1 MCRAQ
6 VSGELVQSVV
16 SNKDTGR
23 DVQHAVFSIEVLNG
37 GAAAGRVTFAKDF
50 LKVAVQKL
58 NNSIFHSSIPCL
70 LFGAARRQVAFA
82 RTRLPP
88 PYRLLAVSLRDL
100 PDELRPGHV
109 DGAVD
114 APRLGTRIV
123 LEDFHHQRG
132 IVGEYHAGLQHAQK
146 PHLPFGLAES
156 TGGDDSF
163 GSKPEVMA
171 PQQQRPVHLNEG
183 T

>member
-1 MCRAQ
+1 MQGLWLSMGRIDEVWMCRAQ

-70 LFGAARRQVAFA
+70 LFGAALSAGRICRDQTSA
-82 RTRLPP
+82 
-88 PYRLLAVSLRDL
+88 AV
-100 PDELRPGHV
+100 P
-109 DGAVD
+109 
-114 APRLGTRIV
+114 
-123 LEDFHHQRG
+123 
-132 IVGEYHAGLQHAQK
+132 
-146 PHLPFGLAES
+146 
-156 TGGDDSF
+156 
-163 GSKPEVMA
+163 
-171 PQQQRPVHLNEG
+171 
-183 T
+183 